1 MARGFFSSPGERTSH
16 RFNVFAQDEISIA
29 RGVFL
34 TIGSKFERNE
44 FTGFEI
50 QPTVRGRWS
59 GATPER
65 VGRHVAGG
73 ARADALRYRP
83 SDPHS
88 EHDRTWC

>member
-1 MARGFFSSPGERTSH
+1 MSSRRTKST
-16 RFNVFAQDEISIA
+16 VA

-59 GATPER
+59 GAHQSAWGAVSRAVRVPTRFDTDLRIRASER
-65 VGRHVAGG
+65 H
-73 ARADALRYRP
+73 RA
-83 SDPHS
+83 
-88 EHDRTWC
+88 CC